1 MEQETGKHSGEH
13 LPAWSISIAG
23 TVGLGTA
30 FVLWLIGER
39 PAVTS
44 VIAAACSLALFVIGC
59 IRFVPGFLTFFTERD
74 NVLSDDPEPK
84 HILPAVAMLAFV
96 GLWGEFLL
104 ASIFLSSSDNQTLAV
119 GLWAT
124 RNADQN
130 RYFGQFVAGA
140 LLASLPVVLVY
151 LALQKQLIGGLTGGS
166 VK

>member
-1 MEQETGKHSGEH
+1 
-13 LPAWSISIAG
+13 
-23 TVGLGTA
+23 
-30 FVLWLIGER
+30 
-39 PAVTS
+39 
-44 VIAAACSLALFVIGC
+44 
-59 IRFVPGFLTFFTERD
+59 
-74 NVLSDDPEPK
+74 
-84 HILPAVAMLAFV
+84 
-96 GLWGEFLL
+96 L